1 MIQMRPLARR
11 SVDLALI
18 DFSAICIK
26 LRNQIPHQTEGKFMK
41 LSYRFLLIPILA
53 MRVFGSSAQ
62 DVIKLDSLQQALKQA
77 KTDTTVFRT
86 LMELS
91 HLYFSS
97 DYAKAKEYSIQARD
111 LAISKKLKK
120 HELTALT
127 QIGNVAIAQGDY
139 KQAATLFFNS
149 LKEYE
154 ELRDTSGMIS
164 MNNNLGASYDRM
176 GEYDKALDC
185 YFKAQELMNA
195 SSLSERKKVVLPT
208 VYNNIANI
216 YQTKGDPKSA
226 LAYYEKALELALEV
240 PNHKATGIAYNNIG
254 KLYANELNEPA
265 KALEYLTKGLEFREK
280 IGDLGEIARSLIILS
295 NFHLRQN
302 DLDKS
307 EEYAKRALEI
317 GQKIGSMDIQRA
329 AYLGLY
335 EIEEKHGNYSAALS
349 NFKSFKTF
357 SDSILNQ
364 QATSEIARLQ
374 LQYDFE
380 KAEKLREEEAKQT
393 RLRYMSTIAAL
404 SVGLILTVLII
415 LVIRF
420 RARQAELSQK
430 NLAQDVEIKNK
441 ELTTNV
447 MYLIRK
453 NELINNVAER
463 LLKIQRN
470 LLPENQKIIQEI
482 ILDLQREGDND
493 TWKEFELRFNQV
505 HSEFYTNLRK
515 LYPDLSPTEEKL
527 CAFLR
532 LNMNSKEIAAVTQQS
547 IKSVE
552 VARARLRKKLN
563 LTNTNSNLV
572 THLANI

>member
-1 MIQMRPLARR
+1 MTLNRI
-11 SVDLALI
+11 
-18 DFSAICIK
+18 
-26 LRNQIPHQTEGKFMK
+26 
-41 LSYRFLLIPILA
+41 LLIPILA
-53 MRVFGSSAQ
+53 LTVFQASAQ
-62 DVIKLDSLQQALKQA
+62 DIIKLDSLQLVVKQA
-77 KTDTTVFRT
+77 KTDTARFRA
-86 LMELS
+86 LIDLS
-91 HLYFSS
+91 HLYFST
-97 DYAKAKEYSIQARD
+97 DYVKSMEYAIQAKD
-111 LAISKKLKK
+111 LATAKDLKK

-127 QIGNVAIAQGDY
+127 QMGNVAIAQGDY

-154 ELRDTSGMIS
+154 ELKDTSGIIS

-176 GEYDKALDC
+176 GEYDKALEC
-185 YFKAQELMNA
+185 YFTAQELMNA
-195 SSLSERKKVVLPT
+195 SNLTERKKVVLPT

-226 LAYYEKALELALEV
+226 LAYYEKALKLALEV
-240 PNHKATGIAYNNIG
+240 PNHKAQGIAYNNIG
-254 KLYANELNEPA
+254 KLYANELNEPD
-265 KALEYLTKGLEFREK
+265 KALDYLMKGLEFREK

-295 NFHLRQN
+295 NFHLNQK
-302 DLDKS
+302 DLAKS
-307 EEYAKRALEI
+307 EEYSKRALEI
-317 GQKIGSMDIQRA
+317 GNKIGSMDIKRA
-329 AYLGLY
+329 AFLGLS
-335 EIEEKHGNYSAALS
+335 EIEENRGNYSAALS
-349 NFKSFKTF
+349 NFKNFKTY

-364 QATSEIARLQ
+364 QATSEITRLQ

-380 KAEKLREEEAKQT
+380 KAEKLREEEAKQS
-393 RLRYMSTIAAL
+393 RFKYLSTIAAL
-404 SVGLILTVLII
+404 SIGLILAVLIT
-415 LVIRF
+415 LVIRSK
-420 RARQAELSQK
+420 ARQTELSQK

>member
-1 MIQMRPLARR
+1 MPLNR
-11 SVDLALI
+11 I
-18 DFSAICIK
+18 
-26 LRNQIPHQTEGKFMK
+26 
-41 LSYRFLLIPILA
+41 LLIPILA
-53 MRVFGSSAQ
+53 LTVFQASAQ
-62 DVIKLDSLQQALKQA
+62 DIIKLDSLQLVVKQA
-77 KTDTTVFRT
+77 KTDTARFRA
-86 LMELS
+86 LIDLS
-91 HLYFSS
+91 HLYFST
-97 DYAKAKEYSIQARD
+97 DYVKSMEYAIQAKD
-111 LAISKKLKK
+111 LATAKDLKK

-127 QIGNVAIAQGDY
+127 QMGNVAIAQGDY

-154 ELRDTSGMIS
+154 ELKDTSGIIS

-176 GEYDKALDC
+176 GEYDKALEC
-185 YFKAQELMNA
+185 YFTAQELMNA
-195 SSLSERKKVVLPT
+195 SNLTERKKVVLPT

-226 LAYYEKALELALEV
+226 LAYYEKALKLALEV
-240 PNHKATGIAYNNIG
+240 PNHKAQGIAYNNIG
-254 KLYANELNEPA
+254 KLYANELNEPD
-265 KALEYLTKGLEFREK
+265 KALDYLMKGLEFREK

-295 NFHLRQN
+295 NFHLNQK
-302 DLDKS
+302 DLAKS
-307 EEYAKRALEI
+307 EEYSKRALEI
-317 GQKIGSMDIQRA
+317 GNKIGSMDIKRA
-329 AYLGLY
+329 AFLGLS
-335 EIEEKHGNYSAALS
+335 EIEEKRGNYSAALS
-349 NFKSFKTF
+349 NFKNFKTY

-364 QATSEIARLQ
+364 QATSEITRLQ

-380 KAEKLREEEAKQT
+380 KAEKLREEEAKQS
-393 RLRYMSTIAAL
+393 RFKYLSTIAAL
-404 SVGLILTVLII
+404 SIGLILAVLIT
-415 LVIRF
+415 LVIRSK
-420 RARQAELSQK
+420 ARQTELSQK

>member
-1 MIQMRPLARR
+1 M
-11 SVDLALI
+11 
-18 DFSAICIK
+18 
-26 LRNQIPHQTEGKFMK
+26 
-41 LSYRFLLIPILA
+41 LIPILA
-53 MRVFGSSAQ
+53 LTVFQASAQ
-62 DVIKLDSLQQALKQA
+62 DIIKLDSLQLVVKQA
-77 KTDTTVFRT
+77 KTDTARFRA
-86 LMELS
+86 LIDLS
-91 HLYFSS
+91 HLYFST
-97 DYAKAKEYSIQARD
+97 DYVKSMEYAIQAKD
-111 LAISKKLKK
+111 LATAKDLKK

-127 QIGNVAIAQGDY
+127 QMGNVAIAQGDY

-154 ELRDTSGMIS
+154 ELKDTSGIIS

-176 GEYDKALDC
+176 GEYDKALEC
-185 YFKAQELMNA
+185 YFTAQELMNA
-195 SSLSERKKVVLPT
+195 SNLTERKKVVLPT

-226 LAYYEKALELALEV
+226 LAYYEKALKLALEV
-240 PNHKATGIAYNNIG
+240 PNHKAQGIAYNNIG
-254 KLYANELNEPA
+254 KLYANELNEPD
-265 KALEYLTKGLEFREK
+265 KALDYLMKGLEFREK

-295 NFHLRQN
+295 NFHLNQK
-302 DLDKS
+302 DLAKS
-307 EEYAKRALEI
+307 EEYSKRALEI
-317 GQKIGSMDIQRA
+317 GNKIGSMDIKRA
-329 AYLGLY
+329 AFLGLS
-335 EIEEKHGNYSAALS
+335 EIEEKRGNYSAALS
-349 NFKSFKTF
+349 NFKNFKTY

-364 QATSEIARLQ
+364 QATSEITRLQ

-380 KAEKLREEEAKQT
+380 KAEKLREEEAKQS
-393 RLRYMSTIAAL
+393 RFKYLSTIAAL
-404 SVGLILTVLII
+404 SIGLILAVLIT
-415 LVIRF
+415 LVIRSK
-420 RARQAELSQK
+420 ARQTELSQK

>member
-1 MIQMRPLARR
+1 MNSL
-11 SVDLALI
+11 
-18 DFSAICIK
+18 
-26 LRNQIPHQTEGKFMK
+26 N
-41 LSYRFLLIPILA
+41 RFLLIPMLVLT
-53 MRVFGSSAQ
+53 VFQATAQ
-62 DVIKLDSLQQALKQA
+62 DIIKLDSLQLVVKQA
-77 KTDTTVFRT
+77 KTDTARFRA
-86 LMELS
+86 LIELS
-91 HLYFSS
+91 HQYFST
-97 DYAKAKEYSIQARD
+97 DYSKSMEYALQARD
-111 LAISKKLKK
+111 LASSKNLKR

-127 QIGNVAIAQGDY
+127 QMGNVAIAQGDY
-139 KQAATLFFNS
+139 RQASTLFFNS
-149 LKEYE
+149 LMEYE
-154 ELRDTSGMIS
+154 EQQDTSGMIS

-176 GEYDKALDC
+176 GEYDKALEC

-195 SSLSERKKVVLPT
+195 SNLTERKKVVLPT

-216 YQTKGDPKSA
+216 YQTKGDPKAA

-240 PNHKATGIAYNNIG
+240 PNHKATGIAFNNIG
-254 KLYANELNEPA
+254 KLYANELNEPE
-265 KALEYLTKGLEFREK
+265 KALDYLTKGLEFREK

-295 NFHLRQN
+295 NFHLNQK
-302 DLDKS
+302 DLIKS
-307 EEYAKRALEI
+307 EEYSKRALEI
-317 GQKIGSMDIQRA
+317 GEKIGSIDIKRA
-329 AYLGLY
+329 AYLGLS
-335 EIEEKHGNYSAALS
+335 EIEEKRGNFSAALS
-349 NFKSFKTF
+349 NFKNFKTY

-364 QATSEIARLQ
+364 QATSEITRLQ

-380 KAEKLREEEAKQT
+380 KAEKLREEEAKQS
-393 RLRYMSTIAAL
+393 RFKYLSTIAAL
-404 SVGLILTVLII
+404 SIGLILAVLIT
-415 LVIRF
+415 LVIRSK
-420 RARQAELSQK
+420 ARQTELSQK

>member
-1 MIQMRPLARR
+1 MPLNR
-11 SVDLALI
+11 I
-18 DFSAICIK
+18 
-26 LRNQIPHQTEGKFMK
+26 
-41 LSYRFLLIPILA
+41 LLIPILA
-53 MRVFGSSAQ
+53 LTVFQASAQ
-62 DVIKLDSLQQALKQA
+62 DIIKLDSLQLVVKQA
-77 KTDTTVFRT
+77 KTDTARFRA
-86 LMELS
+86 LIDLS
-91 HLYFSS
+91 HLYFST
-97 DYAKAKEYSIQARD
+97 DYVKSMEYAIQAKD
-111 LAISKKLKK
+111 LATAKDLKK

-127 QIGNVAIAQGDY
+127 QMGNVAIAQGDY

-154 ELRDTSGMIS
+154 ELKDTSGIIS

-176 GEYDKALDC
+176 GEYDKALEC
-185 YFKAQELMNA
+185 YFTAQELMNA
-195 SSLSERKKVVLPT
+195 SNLTERKKVVLPT

-226 LAYYEKALELALEV
+226 LAYYEKALKLALEV
-240 PNHKATGIAYNNIG
+240 PNHKAQGIAYNNIG
-254 KLYANELNEPA
+254 KLYANELNEPD
-265 KALEYLTKGLEFREK
+265 KALDYLMKGLEFREK

-295 NFHLRQN
+295 NFHLNQK
-302 DLDKS
+302 DLAKS
-307 EEYAKRALEI
+307 EEYSKRALEI
-317 GQKIGSMDIQRA
+317 GNKIGSMDIKRA
-329 AYLGLY
+329 AFLGLS
-335 EIEEKHGNYSAALS
+335 EIEEKRGNYSAALS
-349 NFKSFKTF
+349 NFKNFKTY

-364 QATSEIARLQ
+364 QATSEITRLQ

-380 KAEKLREEEAKQT
+380 KAEKLREEESKQS
-393 RLRYMSTIAAL
+393 RFKYLSTIAAL
-404 SVGLILTVLII
+404 SIGLILAVLIT
-415 LVIRF
+415 LVIRSK
-420 RARQAELSQK
+420 ARQTELSQK